1 MIIKKFILIFFGII
15 DEIKDFLL
23 VWGIRIGIF
32 LFICMILHNVVKMS
46 EISTRYTGEFKKLV
60 EVYPEENKMMNIYS
74 TGSGDKTVVI
84 LPGFGSQSPIIQYKT
99 LVDGLKSN
107 YRVVVVE
114 YFGYGYSMGIDKERT
129 NSNISYEIKKAL
141 ESAEIT
147 GPYIL
152 MSHSLS
158 NVYAM
163 NFQKNYPESVQALVS
178 IDGLYPVEIKD
189 SYHLQKQYDNI
200 ANIRLTSIFE
210 LTGFERVLSYISPK
224 TFYIDKMKAMP
235 DIYGKEEISIYRN
248 RIGSSYLTRTMVKEI
263 ENVVDNMTEMQDY
276 TYPDYLPVLSI
287 LSSDS
292 VAEYDNAKKNLGAS
306 IDLKQIAEYPR
317 SNTNVQKIQIITGDH
332 MLQLSNPNELLT
344 KIENFLVTIY

>member
-1 MIIKKFILIFFGII
+1 MIIKKFILLIFGII

-46 EISTRYTGEFKKLV
+46 EISTRYTGEYKKLV
-60 EVYPEENKMMNIYS
+60 EVYPEENKMMNVYV
-74 TGSGDKTVVI
+74 TGSGSETIVI

-107 YRVVVVE
+107 YKVVVIE
-114 YFGYGYSMGIDKERT
+114 YFGYGYSMGINKDRT

-141 ESAEIT
+141 ESAEVS

-152 MSHSLS
+152 MPHSLS

-163 NFQKNYPESVQALVS
+163 YFEKTYPELVQSIIS
-178 IDGLYPVEIKD
+178 IDGVHPVEVKD
-189 SYHLQKQYDNI
+189 NYHLQKQNDNI

-210 LTGFERVLSYISPK
+210 LTGFERVLSYVSPR
-224 TFYIDKMKAMP
+224 TFYIDKMKKMP
-235 DIYGKEEISIYRN
+235 DIYGKEELSVYRN

-263 ENVVDNMTEMQDY
+263 ENLIVNMSEMQDY
-276 TYPDYLPVLSI
+276 VYPEYLPVLSI

-292 VAEYDNAKKNLGAS
+292 VAQYDNAKNNLGATA
-306 IDLKQIAEYPR
+306 DLKQIAEFSR
-317 SNTNVQKIQIITGDH
+317 TNTGIQKIQIVTGDH
-332 MLQLSNPNELLT
+332 MLHLSNPEELLN
-344 KIENFLVTIY
+344 KIKSFLMAIY

>member
-1 MIIKKFILIFFGII
+1 MIIKKFILLVFGII

-32 LFICMILHNVVKMS
+32 LFICMIFHNVVKMS
-46 EISTRYTGEFKKLV
+46 EISTRYTGEYKKLV
-60 EVYPEENKMMNIYS
+60 EVYPEENKMMNIYA
-74 TGSGDKTVVI
+74 TGSGSKTIVI
-84 LPGFGSQSPIIQYKT
+84 LPGFGSQSPIMQYKT
-99 LVDGLKSN
+99 LVDGLKSS

-141 ESAEIT
+141 ESAEIS

-152 MSHSLS
+152 MPHSLS

-163 NFQKNYPESVQALVS
+163 HFESTYPELVQAIIS
-178 IDGLYPVEIKD
+178 IDGLYPVEVKD
-189 SYHLQKQYDNI
+189 KYHLQKQNDNI
-200 ANIRLTSIFE
+200 ANIRMTSIFE
-210 LTGFERVLSYISPK
+210 LTGFERVLSYVSPK
-224 TFYIDKMKAMP
+224 AFYIDKMKAMP

-248 RIGSSYLTRTMVKEI
+248 RIGSSYLTRTMVREI
-263 ENVVDNMTEMQDY
+263 ENIVNNMNEMQDY
-276 TYPDYLPVLSI
+276 AYPEYLPVLSI

-292 VAEYDNAKKNLGAS
+292 VAQYDNAKAKLGAS
-306 IDLKQIAEYPR
+306 VDLKQIAEYSR
-317 SNTNVQKIQIITGDH
+317 TNTGIQKVQIVTGDH